1 MLAPPGPGSW
11 ASPPAPPSPPE
22 GQRDVPYLCH
32 TLPPPKVYLKT
43 PTKCILFIYSPWC
56 VGGLAPL
63 AWFFVINISVRSPRG
78 CAWWGCGGGRGGGL
92 RPRTAQLCGDCS
104 LSWWGLGSAGTCPAP
119 GEGHVLLWGAVGLYT
134 LFTGN
139 KYSAAGSGLPAPPL
153 ALLWPIFK
161 RFPAGR
167 REDISPCSEPP
178 LTPPRTWGHRSL
190 PRGAA
195 QGTPCPY
202 SLSWWRRC
210 SAHQPSLAGAHLVD
224 AEGQPP
230 GGHMAALPQLQPLLA
245 QQLAVPPCTAA
256 ARPAVLIPLAPCSLW
271 GGGGQREG
279 LRVESPQPRAGCN
292 GPWGL
297 RSRSASCVLQR
308 GLQWV
313 PVPAA
318 ALMKDDGTNPTSIT
332 SFRSRGCGYGLPH
345 PPTPHPIC
353 CSPSCPSGTG
363 CWHFPKV
370 QRRPWA
376 QWVSRR
382 QYCPAGRVGR
392 HSPKCSSQKCPW
404 AQGVVGPHGVTCM
417 GGGAVG
423 SGGPGSIPAPGMVLE
438 GSTGWDWVRVL
449 RVSMEP
455 GLLRRVIWDPWG
467 PGGFKGLLAHG
478 HPSLEGGHC
487 RSMQFSRRKRKPRA

>member
-1 MLAPPGPGSW
+1 MSHP
-11 ASPPAPPSPPE
+11 
-22 GQRDVPYLCH
+22 
-32 TLPPPKVYLKT
+32 PPPKVYLKT

-167 REDISPCSEPP
+167 HEDISPCSEPP
-178 LTPPRTWGHRSL
+178 PTPPRTWGHRSL

-271 GGGGQREG
+271 GGGGTK
-279 LRVESPQPRAGCN
+279 
-292 GPWGL
+292 
-297 RSRSASCVLQR
+297 R
-308 GLQWV
+308 GV
-313 PVPAA
+313 
-318 ALMKDDGTNPTSIT
+318 
-332 SFRSRGCGYGLPH
+332 
-345 PPTPHPIC
+345 
-353 CSPSCPSGTG
+353 
-363 CWHFPKV
+363 
-370 QRRPWA
+370 
-376 QWVSRR
+376 
-382 QYCPAGRVGR
+382 
-392 HSPKCSSQKCPW
+392 
-404 AQGVVGPHGVTCM
+404 
-417 GGGAVG
+417 
-423 SGGPGSIPAPGMVLE
+423 
-438 GSTGWDWVRVL
+438 
-449 RVSMEP
+449 
-455 GLLRRVIWDPWG
+455 
-467 PGGFKGLLAHG
+467 KG
-478 HPSLEGGHC
+478 
-487 RSMQFSRRKRKPRA
+487 

>member
-32 TLPPPKVYLKT
+32 TPPPPKVYLKT

-178 LTPPRTWGHRSL
+178 PPPPGHGDIDPFPAGLLRAPHAHTHSRGGGDARHTNPAWQGHTWL
-190 PRGAA
+190 MLKAN
-195 QGTPCPY
+195 
-202 SLSWWRRC
+202 
-210 SAHQPSLAGAHLVD
+210 
-224 AEGQPP
+224 PP
-230 GGHMAALPQLQPLLA
+230 GGTWQLCPNSSRCWHSNSPCRRA
-245 QQLAVPPCTAA
+245 QQPPAPQSSS
-256 ARPAVLIPLAPCSLW
+256 RWHRAPC
-271 GGGGQREG
+271 GGGGDKE
-279 LRVESPQPRAGCN
+279 
-292 GPWGL
+292 
-297 RSRSASCVLQR
+297 R
-308 GLQWV
+308 G
-313 PVPAA
+313 
-318 ALMKDDGTNPTSIT
+318 
-332 SFRSRGCGYGLPH
+332 
-345 PPTPHPIC
+345 
-353 CSPSCPSGTG
+353 
-363 CWHFPKV
+363 
-370 QRRPWA
+370 
-376 QWVSRR
+376 
-382 QYCPAGRVGR
+382 
-392 HSPKCSSQKCPW
+392 
-404 AQGVVGPHGVTCM
+404 
-417 GGGAVG
+417 
-423 SGGPGSIPAPGMVLE
+423 
-438 GSTGWDWVRVL
+438 
-449 RVSMEP
+449 
-455 GLLRRVIWDPWG
+455 
-467 PGGFKGLLAHG
+467 
-478 HPSLEGGHC
+478 
-487 RSMQFSRRKRKPRA
+487 